1 MQQQM
6 CAAQST
12 AYFHIGH
19 AMLASLNILA
29 VLSLTFW
36 YGVQDESNT
45 KPSKLV
51 STKFKYCLF
60 NSANQLQH
68 SG

>member
-1 MQQQM
+1 MLKDLPIIQTSMYFMQQQM

-36 YGVQDESNT
+36 YGVQDEYN
-45 KPSKLV
+45 
-51 STKFKYCLF
+51 
-60 NSANQLQH
+60 
-68 SG
+68 